1 MVLTER
7 RATILRLVVREY
19 VQTAEP
25 VSSKALVD
33 RRGLAVSSATVRNE
47 MARLEDEGYITHP
60 HTSAG
65 RIPSD
70 LGYRT
75 YVQSLMAEEPV
86 GVDEQRTITHQ
97 LHRVAG
103 ALDEWLSLT
112 ATILAGAVGNVA
124 VVTRPR
130 TVTAGRLRHLQLVEL
145 NPDTTL
151 LVAVMDDG
159 RLRQRLV
166 PLRMPATQ
174 AKLQNRAARLN
185 ARLAAMDGAS
195 ARALAAEIADTDEAN
210 IVRAAAELIE
220 EHRGAEETY
229 LDGLSRALRQPEF
242 ADSDRM
248 LDAVA
253 RLQAYRLR
261 SLLEGAA
268 DAQLGETRV
277 AIGSELAADEMQD
290 WSVVIAR
297 YGDTDAAGTIAVVGP
312 TRMAYERTIPRVR
325 YIASL
330 MGQLLRDMR

>member
-7 RATILRLVVREY
+7 RATILGLVVREY

-33 RRGLAVSSATVRNE
+33 RRGLDVSSATVRNE

-86 GVDEQRTITHQ
+86 GMEEQRTISHQ
-97 LHRVAG
+97 LHQVAG

-145 NPDTTL
+145 NADTTL

-166 PLRMPATQ
+166 PLRAAATQ
-174 AKLQNRAARLN
+174 VQLQDRAARLN

-195 ARALAAEIADTDEAN
+195 ARALAAELADTDDAS

-220 EHRGAEETY
+220 EHHGAEETY

-242 ADSDRM
+242 ADPDRM

-253 RLQAYRLR
+253 RLQTYRLR
-261 SLLEGAA
+261 SLLEGTA
-268 DAQLGETRV
+268 DAQPGETRV
-277 AIGSELAADEMQD
+277 VIGSELAADEMQD

-297 YGDTDAAGTIAVVGP
+297 YGDADTAGTVAVVGP

>member
-297 YGDTDAAGTIAVVGP
+297 YGDTDAAGTVAVVGP
-312 TRMAYERTIPRVR
+312 TRMTYERTIPRVR

>member
-1 MVLTER
+1 MLTER
-7 RATILRLVVREY
+7 RATILGLVVREY

-33 RRGLAVSSATVRNE
+33 RRGLDVSSATVRNE

-97 LHRVAG
+97 LHQVSG

-130 TVTAGRLRHLQLVEL
+130 TVTVGRLRHLQLVEL
-145 NPDTTL
+145 SGDTAL

-166 PLRMPATQ
+166 SLRTPATQ
-174 AKLQNRAARLN
+174 AQLQERAMRLTIQL
-185 ARLAAMDGAS
+185 AGMDAPSVRLAAGEMTDADDAS
-195 ARALAAEIADTDEAN
+195 IARAT
-210 IVRAAAELIE
+210 AELVD

-242 ADSDRM
+242 ADPDRM

-261 SLLEGAA
+261 SLLEGAT
-268 DAQLGETRV
+268 DAQPGETRV
-277 AIGSELAADEMQD
+277 VIGSELAADEMQD

-297 YGDTDAAGTIAVVGP
+297 YGDTDAAGTVAVVGP